1 MEYWIVAPRSDT
13 STNVVK
19 LTAEAFTAWETLMD
33 QGEDPA
39 QSLREVISVFPRCSL
54 SIKKKSMPEFKK
66 EVFETYANIS
76 EPMGSLGDA
85 GFVA

>member
-1 MEYWIVAPRSDT
+1 MEYWIVA
-13 STNVVK
+13 
-19 LTAEAFTAWETLMD
+19 
-33 QGEDPA
+33 
-39 QSLREVISVFPRCSL
+39 REVISVFPRCSL